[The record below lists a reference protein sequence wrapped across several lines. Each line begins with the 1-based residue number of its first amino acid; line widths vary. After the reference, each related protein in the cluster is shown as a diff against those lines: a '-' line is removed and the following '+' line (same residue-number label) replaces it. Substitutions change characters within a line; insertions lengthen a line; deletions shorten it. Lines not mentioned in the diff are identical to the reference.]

1 MEKETEKMQK
11 DEKKKLRFV
20 IVTQEDL
27 FYIPE
32 FLKRFLQEVDP
43 ERFAIPLVVVLP
55 PFNENFFSLLKRMY
69 SFYGPIDFLR
79 RGVQF
84 VTIKCLNGLGLVR
97 RSVRSIA
104 KHYDIPVREVSDV
117 NDPAFVDELKLM
129 DLDVILSVAAPQIF
143 KEQLLRTPKWGCI
156 NVHSAKLPKYRGM
169 MPNFWAMYYGDRTAG
184 ITVHLMDTKIDR
196 GKIILQTE
204 IPIHPKES
212 LDSLMKRSK
221 QAAASLVIQALEQIR
236 SGTVT
241 LQNYEGKGTYFSF
254 PKREH
259 VRHLRARGHRLL

>member
-1 MEKETEKMQK
+1 MQRA
-11 DEKKKLRFV
+11 EGRKLRFV
-20 IVTQEDL
+20 IVTQDEP
-27 FYIPE
+27 FYIAE
-32 FLKRFLQEVDP
+32 FFEHFLQKIDSGK
-43 ERFAIPLVVVLP
+43 FSIPLIVLLP
-55 PFNENFFSLLKRMY
+55 PFNENKFSLLKRLY
-69 SFYGPIDFLR
+69 SFYGPVDFLR
-79 RGVQF
+79 RGVQL
-84 VTIKCLNGLGLVR
+84 VTIKCLDSLGLVR

-143 KEQLLRTPKWGCI
+143 KETLLRTPKWGCI
-156 NVHSAKLPKYRGM
+156 NVHGAKLPKYRGM
-169 MPNFWAMYYGDRTAG
+169 MPNFWAMYHGDQTAG

-204 IPIHPKES
+204 VPIHPNES

-236 SGTVT
+236 SGTVQ
-241 LQNYEGKGTYFSF
+241 LQEYEGKGTYFSF

>member
-1 MEKETEKMQK
+1 MQGV
-11 DEKKKLRFV
+11 EAKKLRFV
-20 IVTQEDL
+20 IITQDEP
-27 FYIPE
+27 FYIAE
-32 FLKRFLQEVDP
+32 FFKHFLQKIDYEK
-43 ERFAIPLVVVLP
+43 FLIPLIVVLP
-55 PFNENFFSLLKRMY
+55 AFNENKLSLLKRMY
-69 SFYGPIDFLR
+69 SFYGPVDFLR

-84 VTIKCLNGLGLVR
+84 VTIKFLDSLGLVQ

-104 KHYDIPVREVSDV
+104 KHYNIPVRKVFDV
-117 NDPAFVDELKLM
+117 NDPEFVDELRAM

-143 KEQLLRTPKWGCI
+143 KEALLKVPKWGCV

-169 MPNFWAMYYGDRTAG
+169 MPNFWAMYHGDRTAG

-204 IPIHPKES
+204 IPIHPDES

-221 QAAASLVIQALEQIR
+221 RAAADLVIQALEKIR
-236 SGTVT
+236 SGTAK
-241 LQNYEGKGTYFSF
+241 LQEYEGKGSYFSF